1 MFNQIPNGSKII
13 NKFIVLKIINDSLQ
27 FLVVEDPL
35 SCSRRRGFSHHVLRY
50 LDVGQVLFFLQ
61 TVQETPDGEVRAAH
75 ERVKSVMP
83 PLSDVG

>member
-13 NKFIVLKIINDSLQ
+13 NKFIVLKIVNNSL

-61 TVQETPDGEVRAAH
+61 TVQETPDGGVRAAH

-83 PLSDVG
+83 PLIDVG